1 MPVDISTIALH
12 DATLDYSDLSLILPF
27 DTRIHS
33 TNGTLRDL
41 STTSAAAARL
51 DLEGRVAQAG
61 FFKAA
66 GTLRIADPFASTD
79 VAVTFQRVPMT
90 DLTPYAAQFAGYSIK
105 QGDLDVAVRYRIQ
118 DRRLVGENR
127 FVMTDL
133 TLGPKVEGAKGPGL
147 PVRLAIALLKDKN
160 GRIDLD
166 VPVEGSV
173 DSPEFSYGKI
183 FWQALKK
190 ILTGLVTAPFRAI
203 GRMFGQGGEDLD
215 LVGFSS
221 GSRELL
227 PAERE
232 SLAKISAE
240 LANRAEISIEV
251 GGRYDP
257 QTDADALRRGRLE
270 ARIDA
275 ERNGTITIEGILEAL
290 YAETFSVE
298 RLEAE
303 RAKFQPQA
311 APADAGAKKGRKKPP
326 SPPPPASFDAAGFY
340 DSLRAQLLAAE
351 NVGEAE
357 LLALARDRA
366 AAIVAALTAP
376 GGLDPARVKAGEAKP
391 VTRKKQG
398 SDLVAS
404 EMTMSA
410 ED

>member
-1 MPVDISTIALH
+1 
-12 DATLDYSDLSLILPF
+12 
-27 DTRIHS
+27 
-33 TNGTLRDL
+33 
-41 STTSAAAARL
+41 
-51 DLEGRVAQAG
+51 
-61 FFKAA
+61 
-66 GTLRIADPFASTD
+66 
-79 VAVTFQRVPMT
+79 
-90 DLTPYAAQFAGYSIK
+90 
-105 QGDLDVAVRYRIQ
+105 
-118 DRRLVGENR
+118 
-127 FVMTDL
+127 
-133 TLGPKVEGAKGPGL
+133 
-147 PVRLAIALLKDKN
+147 VRLAIALLKDKN

-203 GRMFGQGGEDLD
+203 GRMFGNGGEDLD

-221 GSRELL
+221 GSSELL

-232 SLAKISAE
+232 TLAKISAE

-303 RAKFQPQA
+303 RAKFQPHA
-311 APADAGAKKGRKKPP
+311 VSADAGAKKAGRNRPPRRPQPP
-326 SPPPPASFDAAGFY
+326 STPRGSTIPSGPSSWPPRTWRGRASSPG
-340 DSLRAQLLAAE
+340 
-351 NVGEAE
+351 
-357 LLALARDRA
+357 RDRA

-376 GGLDPARVKAGEAKP
+376 GGLDPARVKTGEAKP